1 MNPEQHH
8 DGVQDAHITMSTG
21 SGKTYGF
28 AAIMQRLDSRSAE
41 ERDRLRAQADAA
53 VLGHE
58 AYALGH
64 EYLERGNYIAAR
76 RWLRVAADRS
86 VPGAEQALEEI
97 DVRQS
102 VDDLA
107 GRATVTVPP
116 DTAPCPTAPS
126 YPVMLDSYDIWA
138 STLGHLA
145 VDGVTAAA
153 QAKAQQITERA
164 DREADELLSTA
175 RRQMQREWA
184 VFQRRMEQSH
194 RTVAKLLGEAE
205 QVQSTARQVREDAH
219 HEAEV
224 LLREA
229 EQQAQSIIDDARARS
244 SQPDTGPGHD
254 FAANRILWSARM
266 LAARL
271 DPAHTWNWQG
281 LLYDPPESCST
292 TADHLPERYTP
303 DVCEGLRPLRRPATA
318 PGTRADTA
326 AVMLVAFDDAVA
338 VKLRDPQPDTGTWA
352 SLQAV
357 PALALHTGNLEE
369 NVVSFTV
376 QLEHGA
382 LGHGTCAA
390 WPQTAEHVVRI
401 SLVNADCDE

>member
-21 SGKTYGF
+21 SGKTFSF
-28 AAIMQRLDSRSAE
+28 AGIMQRLESRSVE
-41 ERDRLRAQADAA
+41 ERERLRAQADAA

-64 EYLERGNYIAAR
+64 EYLERGNYIAAK
-76 RWLRVAADRS
+76 RWLRVAADHS

-102 VDDLA
+102 IDGLTDRSTDSVPA
-107 GRATVTVPP
+107 GP
-116 DTAPCPTAPS
+116 APCPTVRS
-126 YPVMLDSYDIWA
+126 HSLLLDNCGIWT
-138 STLGHLA
+138 STVEHLA
-145 VDGVTAAA
+145 ASGVTAAA
-153 QAKAQQITERA
+153 RAEAQQITERA

-175 RRQMQREWA
+175 RSQMQRERA
-184 VFQRRMEQSH
+184 DFQRRMEQSR
-194 RTVAKLLGEAE
+194 RTIAKLLGEAE
-205 QVQSTARQVREDAH
+205 QMQSAASQIREDAH
-219 HEAEV
+219 HAAEA
-224 LLREA
+224 LLRKA
-229 EQQAQSIIDDARARS
+229 EQQAQSIIDDAGARS
-244 SQPDTGPGHD
+244 SQIDAGTRQD
-254 FAANRILWSARM
+254 LAANRIPWSASM

-271 DPAHTWNWQG
+271 DAARTWNWQA
-281 LLYDPPESCST
+281 LLCAPPEACST

-303 DVCEGLRPLRRPATA
+303 DVCEGLRPLRRPARA
-318 PGTRADTA
+318 PGTRADAA
-326 AVMLVAFDDAVA
+326 AVMLVAFGAAVA
-338 VKLRDPQPDTGTWA
+338 VKLRDRQPDTSTWA

-357 PALALHTGNLEE
+357 PALALHTEGLEE

-390 WPQTAEHVVRI
+390 WPQTAEHVVRF
-401 SLVNADCDE
+401 SLVNGDCDE

>member
-1 MNPEQHH
+1 M
-8 DGVQDAHITMSTG
+8 QDAHITMSTG
-21 SGKTYGF
+21 SGKTFSF
-28 AAIMQRLDSRSAE
+28 AAIMQRFESRSVE
-41 ERDRLRAQADAA
+41 ERERLRAQVDAA

-64 EYLERGNYIAAR
+64 EYFERGNYIAAR
-76 RWLRVAADRS
+76 RWLRVAADHS

-107 GRATVTVPP
+107 DRTTPVTVPTDP
-116 DTAPCPTAPS
+116 APRPTAPS
-126 YPVMLDSYDIWA
+126 YPVVLDGYDIWT

-145 VDGVTAAA
+145 ADGVTAAA

-164 DREADELLSTA
+164 NREADELLSTA

-184 VFQRRMEQSH
+184 DFQRRMEQSR

-229 EQQAQSIIDDARARS
+229 EQQAKSIIDDARARS

-254 FAANRILWSARM
+254 FPANGILWSARM

-271 DPAHTWNWQG
+271 DPAHTWNWHG
-281 LLYDPPESCST
+281 LLYDPPESSST

-318 PGTRADTA
+318 PATRADTA
-326 AVMLVAFDDAVA
+326 AVMLVAFNETVA
-338 VKLRDPQPDTGTWA
+338 VKLRAPQPDTDTWA
-352 SLQAV
+352 S
-357 PALALHTGNLEE
+357 PALA
-369 NVVSFTV
+369 
-376 QLEHGA
+376 EHGA
-382 LGHGTCAA
+382 LSPGTCAA
-390 WPQTAEHVVRI
+390 WPQQPNT
-401 SLVNADCDE
+401 L